1 MEGRPRYSHLVG
13 KFIHRHFLILLL
25 ASYVVAALW
34 PWLGL
39 VTREITLSRLEVL
52 DESVSITIPMILLAG
67 LLFNAGLSAN
77 ASELAQVARKPQ
89 IVLLGLAMNLLVR
102 LMFLTLAY
110 PALRLWHDPDE
121 VQNLLLG
128 LAVVAAMPIA
138 GSSTAWA
145 QNANG
150 NVALSLGMVVLSTLF
165 CPVTTPLTLMAFG
178 TVATGGYAE
187 ALRQLSGQG
196 TGTFL
201 LICVVIPSLTGLIA
215 RYMLGAER
223 ISSVKPVLKIVN
235 SMVLIFLCYTN
246 ASTAL
251 PQMIAEPDWDYL
263 VGIVV
268 IVVALCLS
276 AFMAGWL
283 LARFLKLDQSQQRSL
298 MFGLGMNNNGTG
310 MVLACAALSSMPCAL
325 LPFLAYNLV
334 QHLIAG
340 GVDRSLNHA
349 NRLPMLTRSSTP

>member
-1 MEGRPRYSHLVG
+1 MEERAKYSLVIG
-13 KFIHRHFLILLL
+13 SFIHRHFLILLI
-25 ASYVVAALW
+25 AAYVVAALW

-39 VTREITLSRLEVL
+39 VTREITLSRFVVL
-52 DESVSITIPMILLAG
+52 DESVSITLPMILLAG
-67 LLFNAGLSAN
+67 LLFNAGLSAD

-89 IVLLGLAMNLLVR
+89 IVLFGLAMNLLVP
-102 LMFLTLAY
+102 LAFLLIAY
-110 PALRLWHDPDE
+110 PVLRLWHDPDE

-128 LAVVAAMPIA
+128 LAVVAAMPVA

-150 NVALSLGMVVLSTLF
+150 NVALSLGLVVLSTLF
-165 CPVTTPLTLMAFG
+165 CPVTTPLTLMAFES
-178 TVATGGYAE
+178 VATGGHAE

-196 TGTFL
+196 TGAFL
-201 LICVVIPSLTGLIA
+201 LVCVVIPSFGGLIA
-215 RYMLGAER
+215 RHMLGAKR
-223 ISSVKPVLKIVN
+223 ISRIKPVLKIVN

-283 LARFLKLDQSQQRSL
+283 LARFLGLDKSQQRSL

-325 LPFLAYNLV
+325 LPVLAYNLV
-334 QHLIAG
+334 QHLVAG
-340 GVDRSLNHA
+340 GVDRTLRA
-349 NRLPMLTRSSTP
+349 